1 MKFLKNLT
9 FIFLPG
15 LIFAQVL
22 ETKSLLTEEIRIRD
36 PYIYA
41 DTATHR
47 YYMYA
52 QMNNRLDGLGDD
64 KKPKGVEVY
73 VSSDL
78 KEWQQ
83 PRLSHGRST
92 PLPERRDLL
101 LGKICVSIRPN
112 RDQSKTRSGLWY
124 VARHMDVVRKGDLPR
139 STQRRDGH
147 HGKTKS

>member
-1 MKFLKNLT
+1 MKFLKKLS
-9 FIFLPG
+9 FVFLPG

-52 QMNNRLDGLGDD
+52 QMDNRLDGLGDD

-83 PRLSHGRST
+83 PQT
-92 PLPERRDLL
+92 VLL
-101 LGKICVSIRPN
+101 LTDDFWARNMVWAPEMHEYNGSIIC
-112 RDQSKTRSGLWY
+112 L
-124 VARHMDVVRKGDLPR
+124 LL
-139 STQRRDGH
+139 
-147 HGKTKS
+147 